1 MKSFFPFYVTRLLV
15 TATSGSLKQFVLRC
29 QINFA
34 KIAPCD
40 TEQKK
45 KQCSIKLG
53 LGCILGESKEFSS
66 QIR

>member
-45 KQCSIKLG
+45 NNVQSN
-53 LGCILGESKEFSS
+53 
-66 QIR
+66 